1 MVEAL
6 HIERNLRIVG
16 CRACSS
22 AGGICVAALTG
33 VQVHRRPET
42 IRYRLDFL
50 ESTLP
55 GNKRVHERVRQGR
68 PVLERTPGAGQP
80 IVANSWV
87 VRAASIP
94 GRLLRIGGLSREQ
107 DRGNKNFIA
116 CHDTLAL
123 SQESSPAVAAE
134 NQLRNRSATSTGD
147 FPLLTA
153 MNLAQDFQISRREKA
168 RNPSRYL

>member
-1 MVEAL
+1 
-6 HIERNLRIVG
+6 
-16 CRACSS
+16 
-22 AGGICVAALTG
+22 VAALTG

-50 ESTLP
+50 ESILP
-55 GNKRVHERVRQGR
+55 GSKRLHERLRQFR
-68 PVLERTPGAGQP
+68 ERTPGAGQP
-80 IVANSWV
+80 IVADSWV
-87 VRAASIP
+87 ARVASIP

-134 NQLRNRSATSTGD
+134 NQRGGNRSA
-147 FPLLTA
+147 A
-153 MNLAQDFQISRREKA
+153 YISRFHWRFSFTDRNEFSA
-168 RNPSRYL
+168 RFPDFAP